1 MAFNGYVN
9 TGRCMAMDVDALT
22 ATGIN
27 TSIDIQNGY
36 FVTLGDY
43 QNTSGAINEFVY
55 SVTLAAA
62 STLGNWLVRTPEV
75 GITIAEQME
84 DDPRYFINHAGQPM
98 QLIRPMPGVDEIE
111 VTAETLSAVA
121 AKGDYYTLVAGK
133 LTKAESATTSATCF
147 VCLGTHIINFGG
159 ADVTTYIFRCV
170 AN

>member
-1 MAFNGYVN
+1 MAFNAYVN

-27 TSIDIQNGY
+27 TSTDIQNGY

-43 QNTSGAINEFVY
+43 QNTTGAINEFVY

-62 STLGNWLVRTPEV
+62 STMGNWLVRTPEV
-75 GITIAEQME
+75 GITVAEQME
-84 DDPRYFINHAGQPM
+84 DDPRYFINHKGQPM
-98 QLIRPMPGVDEIE
+98 QLIRTMPGVDEIE
-111 VTAETLSAVA
+111 VTVEALDQAA

-133 LTKAESATTSATCF
+133 LTKGAVATDATCF
-147 VCLGTHIINFGG
+147 LCLGTHTINFGG
-159 ADVTTYIFRCV
+159 EDVTTYIFRCV

>member
-27 TSIDIQNGY
+27 TSTAIQNGC

-43 QNTSGAINEFVY
+43 QNTAGAINEFVY

-62 STLGNWLVRTPEV
+62 ATLGNWLVRTPEV
-75 GITIAEQME
+75 GATVAMQME
-84 DDPRYFINHAGQPM
+84 DDPRYFINEAGQPM
-98 QLIRPMPGVDEIE
+98 QLVRPMPGVDEIE
-111 VTAETLSAVA
+111 VTAETLDQAA

-133 LTKAESATTSATCF
+133 LTKAQAATTSATCF

-159 ADVTTYIFRCV
+159 TDVTTYIFRCT

>member
-1 MAFNGYVN
+1 MAFNAYVN

-27 TSIDIQNGY
+27 TTTDIQNGY

-43 QNTSGAINEFVY
+43 QNASGAINEFVY

-75 GITIAEQME
+75 GITVAEQME

-98 QLIRPMPGVDEIE
+98 QLIRLMPGVDEIE
-111 VTAETLSAVA
+111 VTVEALDQAA

-133 LTKAESATTSATCF
+133 LTKGSVATDATCF
-147 VCLGTHIINFGG
+147 LCLGTHTINFGG
-159 ADVTTYIFRCV
+159 EDVTTYIFRCV